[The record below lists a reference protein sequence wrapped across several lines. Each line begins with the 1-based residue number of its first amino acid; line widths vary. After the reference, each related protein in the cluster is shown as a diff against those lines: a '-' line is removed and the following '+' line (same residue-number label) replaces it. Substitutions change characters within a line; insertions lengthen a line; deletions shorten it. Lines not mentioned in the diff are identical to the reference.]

1 MRKPRRRLWRRPRR
15 SLVPTENPNS
25 RPSSHRRQPRRRR
38 ARRLPL
44 QPRPGQHR
52 RRPPRV
58 PRRHLLPPLRP
69 HRTRLRPPH
78 PRRRMLRRRLPPR
91 QRLHPMRRNNRR
103 RRPCSLRS
111 GRESGKG
118 WRPQASRPQAEAR
131 LPHPRR
137 ARDRP
142 WPIRPRMQLL
152 VLLQPHR
159 IPLQPRQG
167 ADRPHYLPA
176 PLRWCAMRRQPLPHR
191 CRPHLRRPRP

>member
-52 RRPPRV
+52 RLPPRI
-58 PRRHLLPPLRP
+58 PRRHRLLPRR
-69 HRTRLRPPH
+69 HRRIQQRPPH
-78 PRRRMLRRRLPPR
+78 RHHHMLHRRLPPR
-91 QRLHPMRRNNRR
+91 QRLHPMRQSPRLDLPCSRR
-103 RRPCSLRS
+103 RGS
-111 GRESGKG
+111 ESGKD

-142 WPIRPRMQLL
+142 RPIRPRMQLR